1 MAGDGNTR
9 TLHGVRDSIWDGEDL
24 TVATCPLLS
33 AGVGMGSISCSLNLQ
48 LPFHLGCSALSRKTQ
63 AGAGSLCETA
73 AVHMM
78 ASVEVSQTPGTEV

>member
-9 TLHGVRDSIWDGEDL
+9 TLQGVRDSIWDGEDL

-33 AGVGMGSISCSLNLQ
+33 AGAGMGSISCSLNIQ
-48 LPFHLGCSALSRKTQ
+48 LPFHLGCSALGRKTQ
-63 AGAGSLCETA
+63 AGAETA

-78 ASVEVSQTPGTEV
+78 ASVEVSQTPGTEL